1 MATKEQDEQQ
11 IGQLDIPL
19 ERDGFCRTL
28 ISELAVTL
36 QDVVGLEEASGFIS
50 VVGQTIGRQIDSEY
64 RRALGTDCLSR
75 QQVES
80 VLVDLKRRIKGGF
93 YVADSEDDRIILKN
107 TRCPFA
113 DKVIGRPSMCMM
125 TSNVFG
131 SLTANNLGYARVVLN
146 ETIAGGDSGCR
157 VTIYLRETAQEDGVE
172 GREYF
177 QVESDR

>member
-1 MATKEQDEQQ
+1 MATEEQDEQQ
-11 IGQLDIPL
+11 IDRLDIPL

-50 VVGQTIGRQIDSEY
+50 VVGQTIGRQIDSVY
-64 RRALGTDCLSR
+64 RQALATDCLSR
-75 QQVES
+75 PQVEA

-93 YVADSEDDRIILKN
+93 YVARSEEDRIVLKN
-107 TRCPFA
+107 TCCPFA

-131 SLTANNLGYARVVLN
+131 SIVASNLGYARVVLN
-146 ETIAGGDSGCR
+146 ETIAEGDRGCR
-157 VTIYLRETAQEDGVE
+157 VTIFLRETTQENEPE

-177 QVESDR
+177 RIEPDK